1 MSTPDSLSDWLDLAP
16 QRGPAPHT
24 GPVQGTVTSIVDQ
37 AAGLVEVTPHGAP
50 PGTSVVVPSTA
61 GITWQGAP
69 VRLDRDT
76 TGAATLAHAPTVT
89 APAGV
94 VTVPV
99 GEAAKAARDAATQA
113 NAALQGAQAAIEET
127 RDDLTRRLAEAST
140 APIDGSRIKAGTVTA
155 REIVASE
162 ALYSQLAAFDTLT
175 VVDKIRAEN
184 AVIPG
189 ELIADRITGKW
200 ISGAQLRGSEFVLGG
215 VGTARTQRGDTIM
228 RWQPAFTLGRPNGEN
243 PATRATWQGTHPVFE
258 IAKPGPWGPEH
269 VETTSTPTTGKTVRD
284 LRVTLTLQ
292 APAGATITSTYLIN
306 RDPAVVATS
315 TSQATTRT
323 LTLNVGDLENTDQ
336 RQIKIA
342 ATWPPNTPPA
352 GHQWPINLTLTGWTE
367 AYSDP
372 APSRI
377 SMTRT
382 SQNVQIQLSDG
393 NGNDTALTPAGLAY
407 WQTVNGRRTL
417 VSELP
422 WAALADKPTLCW
434 ASGEVTTPVFNGDMW
449 NSLWL
454 MGGGRKL
461 VETGGTWRSS
471 DGGKS
476 VTVPKAGVYQI
487 EAWAAIKSYS
497 GEGTILLAVTNA
509 AKGTVYSPTSAFGS
523 VYAYGAAAPGQ
534 YMTIRASGMI
544 RCGEGERIGIALQ
557 SNQPSYATLKDYRFT
572 ATYLRQ

>member
-1 MSTPDSLSDWLDLAP
+1 MSAPDSLSDWLDLTP

-37 AAGLVEVTPHGAP
+37 GAGLVEVTPHGAP

-69 VRLDRDT
+69 VRLDRDNA
-76 TGAATLAHAPTVT
+76 GAATLAHAPTVT
-89 APAGV
+89 APTGV

-99 GEAAKAARDAATQA
+99 GEAARAARDAATQA
-113 NAALQGAQAAIEET
+113 SAALQGAQAAIEET
-127 RDDLTRRLAEAST
+127 RDDLTRKISEASA

-162 ALYSQLAAFDTLT
+162 ALYSKLAAFDTLT

-215 VGTARTQRGDTIM
+215 VGTARTQRGDQLM
-228 RWQPAFTLGRPNGEN
+228 LWRAAFTNGHPNGQN
-243 PATRATWQGTHPVFE
+243 PATTARWQGTHPVFE
-258 IAKPGPWGPEH
+258 FAKPGPWGPEH
-269 VETTSTPTTGKTVRD
+269 VETYQTPTTGKAVRD

-292 APAGATITSTYLIN
+292 APAGATVTATYLIGGA
-306 RDPAVVATS
+306 PAVVATS

-323 LTLNVGDLENTDQ
+323 LTLNVGDLETTDD
-336 RQIKIA
+336 RQIRVT
-342 ATWPPNTPPA
+342 ATWPPTTPES
-352 GHQWPINLTLTGWTE
+352 GRQWPIRLTLTRWDE

-382 SQNVQIQLSDG
+382 NQAVQIQLADG
-393 NGNDTALTPAGLAY
+393 KGNDAALTPTGLAY
-407 WQTVNGRRTL
+407 WQTINGRRTL
-417 VSELP
+417 VTELP
-422 WAALADKPTLCW
+422 WDALADKPTMSW
-434 ASGEVTTPVFNGDMW
+434 ASGEVTSPVFNGGRW
-449 NSLWL
+449 NRLQ
-454 MGGGRKL
+454 MTAGGRKII
-461 VETGGTWRSS
+461 ETGGSWITA
-471 DGGKS
+471 DGGQTLQIPKS
-476 VTVPKAGVYQI
+476 GVYDLT
-487 EAWAAIKSYS
+487 AWAAVKSY
-497 GEGTILLAVTNA
+497 GWDGDVLLAIIPA
-509 AKGTVYSPTSAFGS
+509 PKGTVYQPGAPYGS
-523 VYAYGAAAPGQ
+523 IYTYGAAAVGQ
-534 YMTIRASGMI
+534 IITITASGML
-544 RCGEGERIGIALQ
+544 RLNAGDRVGIALQ
-557 SNQPSYATLKDYRFT
+557 STQAGTCTLKDYRFT

>member
-1 MSTPDSLSDWLDLAP
+1 MSTPDSLSDWLDLTPA
-16 QRGPAPHT
+16 RTPAPHT
-24 GPVQGTVTSIVDQ
+24 GPVQGTVTGIVDQ

-50 PGTSVVVPSTA
+50 PGTTVVVPSTA

-89 APAGV
+89 APTGV

-127 RDDLTRRLAEAST
+127 RDDLTRKIAEANT

-162 ALYSQLAAFDTLT
+162 ALYSKLAAFDTLT

-215 VGTARTQRGDTIM
+215 VGTARTGRGDTMM
-228 RWQPAFTLGRPNGEN
+228 RWQPAFTIGRPNGEN
-243 PATRATWQGTHPVFE
+243 PASRTMWQGTHTVFE
-258 IAKPGPWGPEH
+258 IAQPSWSPEH

-292 APAGATITSTYLIN
+292 APAGATITATYLIN
-306 RDPAVVATS
+306 AAPAVVSTS

-323 LTLNVGDLENTDQ
+323 LTLNVGDLESTDQ
-336 RQIKIA
+336 RQIWVT
-342 ATWPPNTPPA
+342 ATWPLTVAPA
-352 GHQWPINLTLTGWTE
+352 GRQWPIRLTLTRWDE

-372 APSRI
+372 APTRI

-382 SQNVQIQLSDG
+382 SQNVQIQLADG
-393 NGNDTALTPAGLAY
+393 QGNDTALTPSGLAY
-407 WQTVNGRRTL
+407 WQTIGGRRTL

-422 WAALADKPTLCW
+422 WAALADKPALCW
-434 ASGEVTTPVFNGDMW
+434 ASGEVTSTVFNGDVW
-449 NSLWL
+449 NRLQL
-454 MGGGRKL
+454 MSGGRKL
-461 VETGGTWRSS
+461 VETGGAWKTS
-471 DGGKS
+471 DGGQT
-476 VTVPKAGVYQI
+476 VTVPKAGVYQV
-487 EAWAAIKSYS
+487 EAWVAVKSYS
-497 GEGTILLAVTNA
+497 WDGTVLLAVTNA
-509 AKGTVYSPTSAFGS
+509 AKGAVYSPTSAFGS
-523 VYAYGAAAPGQ
+523 IYAYGAAGPNQ
-534 YMTIRASGMI
+534 YMTIRTSGMI
-544 RCGEGERIGIALQ
+544 RCGEGERIGIALL
-557 SNQPSYATLKDYRFT
+557 SNQAAYATLKDYRFT